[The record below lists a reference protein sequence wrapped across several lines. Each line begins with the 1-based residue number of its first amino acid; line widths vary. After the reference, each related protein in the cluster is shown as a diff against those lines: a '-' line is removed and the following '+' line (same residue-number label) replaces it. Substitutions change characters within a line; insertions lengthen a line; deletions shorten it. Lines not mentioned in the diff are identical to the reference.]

1 MFWFV
6 LFGQVASQASSVVMQ
21 CILLLWAYKT
31 TGSVSELAIAGMLML
46 LPAAC
51 LRPLVDMLVS
61 GGGARRF
68 LLASLLV
75 THFFA
80 FVFLFLNG
88 WLIAAYAGFC
98 FAFLAFGLVQTFQHA
113 AVVALAKPLLRPD
126 LLFDVEMVGDCLEF
140 FVFLLVVAVF
150 LLFLPDI
157 PVFLVLLVCLLSLL
171 LAVSPVFYFSI
182 CCDADTGR
190 SASRAGWCKQALI
203 LSWKTIG
210 GAPVFVL
217 LAMIFFMFVM
227 IWLIESSLLAKAS
240 MCWLVSSVQ

>member
-21 CILLLWAYKT
+21 CILLLWVYKA

-46 LPAAC
+46 LPAAF

-75 THFFA
+75 THL
-80 FVFLFLNG
+80 FVFLFLND

-98 FAFLAFGLVQTFQHA
+98 FAFLAFGLVQTFQNA
-113 AVVALAKPLLRPD
+113 AVMALSKPLLRPD
-126 LLFDVEMVGDCLEF
+126 LLFDVEMVGDFLEF

-157 PVFLVLLVCLLSLL
+157 PIFLVLLVCLLCLL

-182 CCDADTGR
+182 FFDADTGR
-190 SASRAGWCKQALI
+190 SARRTEWCKQALI

-210 GAPVFVL
+210 GAQVFFL
-217 LAMIFFMFVM
+217 LAMFFFMSVI
-227 IWLIESSLLAKAS
+227 IWLIESLLLAKAS
-240 MCWLVSSVQ
+240 MGWLVSHVQ